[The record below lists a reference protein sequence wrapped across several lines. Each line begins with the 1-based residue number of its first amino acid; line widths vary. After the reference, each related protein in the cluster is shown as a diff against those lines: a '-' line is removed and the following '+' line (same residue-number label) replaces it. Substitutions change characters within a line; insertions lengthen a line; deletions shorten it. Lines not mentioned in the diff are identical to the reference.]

1 MSAAMLQCLARRAGV
16 RTLYLRPSDIRS
28 PMRNGCSVRAAAEMI
43 WRARRAVREETAHAA
58 HLRTARASNLAS
70 VCPPA
75 ALRLAEE
82 VEAVAVVALPFA
94 HIPHARKPV
103 AHVQRLG
110 ASDGALSHRL
120 LSQHRETWPRG
131 AGAAR
136 RRACSMMRTN
146 VDMNCSRPCLP
157 RECRKASTSSWLQS
171 RPKYATSVSS
181 SCERTSTSGQRAC
194 KQRTATGRLRDPGA
208 PPAACLSVERA
219 AALRNQAEQR
229 AHVAQQVERDERQ
242 RLVRLGRGRDKYHK
256 VLREASDGLS
266 KRADKRAPVHARS
279 AVPQA
284 AGTPRRWRS
293 APSRPWGGA
302 AAP

>member
-1 MSAAMLQCLARRAGV
+1 MSAAMLQCLPRRADV
-16 RTLYLRPSDIRS
+16 RTLYLRPSDMRS
-28 PMRNGCSVRAAAEMI
+28 PMRNGCSVRTAAEMI
-43 WRARRAVREETAHAA
+43 CRARHAVREQTAHAA
-58 HLRTARASNLAS
+58 PLRTARASNLAG

-82 VEAVAVVALPFA
+82 VEAVAVVALPLA

-110 ASDGALSHRL
+110 ASDGALLQRL
-120 LSQHRETWPRG
+120 LSQHTEACRR

-208 PPAACLSVERA
+208 PPAACLSVECA

-293 APSRPWGGA
+293 APSRPWDGA
-302 AAP
+302 EAP